1 MAFQALKMAWS
12 SIISN
17 KMRSFL
23 TMLGII
29 IGVMALIV
37 LVSVVDGATK
47 EVTDVVT
54 SLGTNLLSIQIQDD
68 KGRPIHM
75 NDLEELR
82 SLENLAEIAPSGNDL
97 LAIRCGTEEGRA
109 LVSGTTPAFN
119 IIEHQVVEYGR
130 SLNEAD
136 VSNHL
141 NVAIINPALA
151 RDILKS
157 DSVPDAIG
165 REFHLGGIPFKV
177 IGIFEEED
185 EAESMFSISSY
196 SAQIPYTSLIRI
208 SNTVYDVKAILASAV
223 SDEKLDS
230 LEKEMGQWLLHRFDN
245 DEKAFTIINMSTI
258 MSAMDR
264 ITGTMAALLGGIA
277 AISLVVGGIGIM
289 NIMLVSVTERTR
301 EIGIRKAIG
310 AGQGSILLQFLIEA
324 LMLSLMGCALG
335 VAISY
340 TILKVI
346 NIVSGH
352 SFAMK
357 PDVVILATV
366 FSLII
371 GVIFGIYPARK
382 AAKKKPIDALHYGG

>member
-130 SLNEAD
+130 SMNEAD

-151 RDILKS
+151 RDILRS
-157 DSVPDAIG
+157 DSLPDAIG

-208 SNTVYDVKAILASAV
+208 SNTIYDVNAILA
-223 SDEKLDS
+223 
-230 LEKEMGQWLLHRFDN
+230 
-245 DEKAFTIINMSTI
+245 STI

-264 ITGTMAALLGGIA
+264 ITATMAALLGGIA

>member
-68 KGRPIHM
+68 KGRPIRM
-75 NDLEELR
+75 NDLEE
-82 SLENLAEIAPSGNDL
+82 NDL

-130 SLNEAD
+130 SMNEAD

-151 RDILKS
+151 RDILRS
-157 DSVPDAIG
+157 DSLPDAIG

-196 SAQIPYTSLIRI
+196 SVQIPYTSLIRI
-208 SNTVYDVKAILASAV
+208 SNTIYDVNAILASAV
-223 SDEKLDS
+223 SDEKLDA

>member
-1 MAFQALKMAWS
+1 
-12 SIISN
+12 
-17 KMRSFL
+17 
-23 TMLGII
+23 
-29 IGVMALIV
+29 
-37 LVSVVDGATK
+37 
-47 EVTDVVT
+47 
-54 SLGTNLLSIQIQDD
+54 
-68 KGRPIHM
+68 
-75 NDLEELR
+75 
-82 SLENLAEIAPSGNDL
+82 
-97 LAIRCGTEEGRA
+97 
-109 LVSGTTPAFN
+109 
-119 IIEHQVVEYGR
+119 
-130 SLNEAD
+130 
-136 VSNHL
+136 
-141 NVAIINPALA
+141 
-151 RDILKS
+151 
-157 DSVPDAIG
+157 
-165 REFHLGGIPFKV
+165 
-177 IGIFEEED
+177 
-185 EAESMFSISSY
+185 
-196 SAQIPYTSLIRI
+196 
-208 SNTVYDVKAILASAV
+208 
-223 SDEKLDS
+223 
-230 LEKEMGQWLLHRFDN
+230 MGQWLLHRFDN

-264 ITGTMAALLGGIA
+264 ITATMAALLGGIA

>member
-1 MAFQALKMAWS
+1 MGFQALKMAWS
-12 SIISN
+12 SILSN

-54 SLGTNLLSIQIQDD
+54 SLGTNLLSIQILDN

-97 LAIRCGTEEGRA
+97 LTIRCGAEEGQA
-109 LVSGTTPAFN
+109 MITGTTPAFN
-119 IIEHQVVEYGR
+119 IIEHTEVEYGR
-130 SLNEAD
+130 AMNEAD

-141 NVAIINPALA
+141 NVAIINPPLA
-151 RDILKS
+151 RDILKT
-157 DSVPDAIG
+157 DSVADAIG
-165 REFHLGGIPFKV
+165 REFYLGGIPFKV
-177 IGIFEEED
+177 IGVFG
-185 EAESMFSISSY
+185 EANETESMFSISSY
-196 SAQIPYTSLIRI
+196 TVMIPYTALIRI
-208 SNTVYDVKAILASAV
+208 SNIVYDVQSILASAV
-223 SDEKLDS
+223 SDEKLDE
-230 LEKEMGQWLLHRFDN
+230 LEREIGQWLLKRFNN

-258 MSAMDR
+258 LGAMDK
-264 ITGTMAALLGGIA
+264 IMGTMTALLGGIA

-340 TILKVI
+340 TILKLI
-346 NIVSGH
+346 NYFSGH

-357 PDVVILATV
+357 PDVVMLATV
-366 FSLII
+366 FSLFI

>member
-82 SLENLAEIAPSGNDL
+82 SLENLAEIAPSGNDY
-97 LAIRCGTEEGRA
+97 LAIRCGTEEGHA

-130 SLNEAD
+130 SMNEAD

-151 RDILKS
+151 RDIL
-157 DSVPDAIG
+157 I
-165 REFHLGGIPFKV
+165 

-223 SDEKLDS
+223 SDEKLDA
-230 LEKEMGQWLLHRFDN
+230 LEKEIGQWLLHRFDN

-258 MSAMDR
+258 MGAMDR
-264 ITGTMAALLGGIA
+264 ITSTMTALLGGIA

-346 NIVSGH
+346 NSVSGH
-352 SFAMK
+352 SFSMK